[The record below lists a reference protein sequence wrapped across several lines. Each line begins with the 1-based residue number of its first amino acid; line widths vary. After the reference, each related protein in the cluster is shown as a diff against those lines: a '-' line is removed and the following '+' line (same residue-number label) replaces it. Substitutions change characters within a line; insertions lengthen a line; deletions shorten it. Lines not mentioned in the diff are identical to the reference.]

1 LFKVGVIDL
10 PWKFN
15 DKLPGNGRGAEKHY
29 SCMTFDQM
37 KNLDLPKFEDNA
49 ILFMWRVAS
58 MQAEA
63 LDLMRAYGFTLKSE
77 IVWIKG
83 KKNQPSIKGP
93 EDLAFGMGHY
103 TRAAHEV
110 CLIGVRGK
118 GASKVIMDH
127 SIRSVFFAPRLRH
140 SQKPKEFYDLVEKL
154 TGGIGPYVDIFA
166 RAEHRPGWTFIG
178 DEIGS
183 PLAVKNENPSA

>member
-93 EDLAFGMGHY
+93 EDLAFGSLSY
-103 TRAAHEV
+103 WSA
-110 CLIGVRGK
+110 GK
-118 GASKVIMDH
+118 RRKQSNN
-127 SIRSVFFAPRLRH
+127 
-140 SQKPKEFYDLVEKL
+140 
-154 TGGIGPYVDIFA
+154 GPQY
-166 RAEHRPGWTFIG
+166 
-178 DEIGS
+178 
-183 PLAVKNENPSA
+183 